1 MKKTIRFISKFE
13 KNGEK
18 FIEVIH
24 FKNEPPLNFY
34 KKFFMK
40 LARCMKNIGYQM
52 KLQK

>member
-1 MKKTIRFISKFE
+1 ME
-13 KNGEK
+13 KNLLK
-18 FIEVIH
+18 SYILRMNHLLI
-24 FKNEPPLNFY
+24 FY

>member
-1 MKKTIRFISKFE
+1 MKTIIRFISKFE

-18 FIEVIH
+18 FIEVIN
-24 FKNEPPLNFY
+24 FKMNHLLIFY
-34 KKFFMK
+34 KKFFVK